1 MTEHFTPV
9 SKELP
14 LVSVVIP
21 TYNRPEYLKR
31 AIRSVLNQTYSNI
44 EIIVVDDASDLDLAP
59 LKEMFPDVTFL
70 KNEQNRGACYS
81 RNRGIEIAAGEFV
94 NFLDDDDEL
103 YPKKIELQV
112 QKFTESDNQ
121 KLGMVTCHLI
131 DERSGKPVEIRNKV
145 RGNIY
150 RKMLR
155 RYAVSG
161 TETMLFKIG
170 PVSEAGGF
178 DDALPANHEYDLMIR
193 ISESYDVDYVDSVLT
208 KKNRSVN
215 QININFD
222 KKITGARML
231 YAKHKNRFRNQGL
244 LFLITINLK
253 YRLLHLRFLI
263 GKLFGEKVYRSLLRE

>member
-1 MTEHFTPV
+1 VTEQFSPV

-31 AIRSVLNQTYSNI
+31 AIRSVLDQTYSNI
-44 EIIVVDDASDLDLAP
+44 EIIVVDDSSDLNLAP
-59 LKEMFPDVTFL
+59 LKETFPDITFM

-81 RNRGIEIAAGEFV
+81 RNRGLQEAKGTYI

-103 YPKKIELQV
+103 FPEKIELQV
-112 QKFTESDNQ
+112 QKFEESENRD
-121 KLGMVTCHLI
+121 LGMVTCHLI

-161 TETMLFKIG
+161 TETMLFKKE
-170 PVSEAGGF
+170 PVSKAGGF

-231 YAKHKNRFRNQGL
+231 YAKHKNRFRKQSL
-244 LFLITINLK
+244 FFLITISLK

-263 GKLFGEKVYRSLLRE
+263 GKLFGERVYRSLLRE